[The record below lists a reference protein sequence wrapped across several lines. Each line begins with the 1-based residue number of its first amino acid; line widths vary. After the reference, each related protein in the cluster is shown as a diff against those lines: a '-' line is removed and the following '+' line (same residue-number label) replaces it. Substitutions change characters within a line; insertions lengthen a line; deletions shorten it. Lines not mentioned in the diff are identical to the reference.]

1 VSKGNDPMALEYDLT
16 LVTDAGPG
24 QVAGRAFPG
33 QPTTPWK
40 HLLTIDLYDSHGFE
54 VTIRRDD
61 TGYVGG
67 VGDDG
72 NWEWDHG
79 RSAVSVGFRLSWDRS
94 VCEDT
99 LLVTRAVARVLA
111 TGEEDAVFRV
121 NGDTLLLTRLDGV
134 QRKHHR
140 ATWWD
145 SGDTTTNEIIPG

>member
-1 VSKGNDPMALEYDLT
+1 MAVEYDLT
-16 LVTDAGPG
+16 LITDASPG
-24 QVAGRAFPG
+24 QVAERAFPG

-40 HLLTIDLYDSHGFE
+40 HLLLIDLYDSQGFE
-54 VTIRRDD
+54 VTIMDD
-61 TGYVGG
+61 DLPFVDG

-72 NWEWDHG
+72 AWEWDHH
-79 RSAVSVGFRLSWDRS
+79 RAAVNVGFRLDRDRGVS
-94 VCEDT
+94 EDT

-140 ATWWD
+140 PTWWD
-145 SGDTTTNEIIPG
+145 SGDTPFNDIIPG

>member
-1 VSKGNDPMALEYDLT
+1 MAVEYDLK
-16 LVTDAGPG
+16 LLTDASPE
-24 QVAGRAFPG
+24 QVAERAFPG

-40 HLLTIDLYDSHGFE
+40 HLLTIDLYDSQGFE

-72 NWEWDHG
+72 AWEWDHG
-79 RSAVSVGFRLSWDRS
+79 RAAVRVGFRLDRDHGVS
-94 VCEDT
+94 ADV
-99 LLVTRAVARVLA
+99 LLTRAVARVLA
-111 TGEEDAVFRV
+111 AGEEDAVFRI

-140 ATWWD
+140 PTWWD
-145 SGDTTTNEIIPG
+145 SGDTPTNEIIPG

>member
-1 VSKGNDPMALEYDLT
+1 MALEYDLT
-16 LVTDAGPG
+16 LLTDASPE
-24 QVAGRAFPG
+24 QVAERAFPG
-33 QPTTPWK
+33 QPTTPWE

-61 TGYVGG
+61 SGYDGG

-72 NWEWDHG
+72 NWEWEHD
-79 RSAVSVGFRLSWDRS
+79 RAAVRVAFRLDKGDRRHRA
-94 VCEDT
+94 T
-99 LLVTRAVARVLA
+99 LRLTRAVARVLA
-111 TGEEDAVFRV
+111 TGEEDAIFRI

>member
-1 VSKGNDPMALEYDLT
+1 MALEYDLK
-16 LVTDAGPG
+16 LLTDADPE
-24 QVAGRAFPG
+24 QVAERAFPG
-33 QPTTPWK
+33 QPTTTSE
-40 HLLTIDLYDSHGFE
+40 HLLTINLYDSQGFY

-79 RSAVSVGFRLSWDRS
+79 RAAVRVAFRLDRDRGVS
-94 VCEDT
+94 QDT

-111 TGEEDAVFRV
+111 TGEEDAIFRI
-121 NGDTLLLTRLDGV
+121 NGDTLLLTRLDGA

-145 SGDTTTNEIIPG
+145 SGDAPTNDIIPG